1 VCIVFFFSCV
11 LSNVNVDSIEKL
23 KAACSSCGRPSNP
36 APITLKSIFSD
47 GLSVIF
53 NLEKGFLFTIKEL
66 LLRPGEA
73 LNNYLSGEKRYL
85 YYNPFRFAFI
95 AVTLSFIIFQ
105 SLGFFEATIAL
116 AAPEGQNPEDI
127 KESMTFLEKYGP
139 LLTLTL
145 VPFVSLGSWI
155 LFRRI
160 NFAEHLV
167 ANFFAYGQIS
177 LLGIL
182 LVPLYYFI
190 NELLLF
196 QQLISMIMI
205 LVYTTF
211 FFRSYFKGN
220 WIVAFLKVLAA
231 VIIGI
236 VLLTLLATVVG
247 FLFKAL
253 QEA

>member
-1 VCIVFFFSCV
+1 M
-11 LSNVNVDSIEKL
+11 LSNVSVDSIEKL
-23 KAACSSCGRPSNP
+23 KASCGSCGRPSHP

-73 LNNYLSGEKRYL
+73 LTNYLNGERRYL

-95 AVTLSFIIFQ
+95 AVTISFLIFQ
-105 SLGFFEATIAL
+105 SLDFFETTIEL

-127 KESMTFLEKYGP
+127 KESMTILEKYGP

-145 VPFVSLGSWI
+145 VPFVSFGSWI

-182 LVPLYYFI
+182 LVPLYYFVSEMLI
-190 NELLLF
+190 Y
-196 QQLISMIMI
+196 QQLISMVMI
-205 LVYTTF
+205 LGYTTYF
-211 FFRSYFKGN
+211 FQNHFKGN
-220 WIVAFLKVLAA
+220 WIVTFLKVLAA
-231 VIIGI
+231 VIIGVVFLT
-236 VLLTLLATVVG
+236 VLAALIG
-247 FLFKAL
+247 YIFKAM
-253 QEA
+253 QEPSAASINGQ